1 MAATVESTFEL
12 IERIKS
18 GDAAA
23 RERLFARLVQPL
35 RRFASGRLPHWARDL
50 TDTDYL
56 VQDALLQ
63 TFKKIGEFEP
73 RRVGGLQAYLR
84 QAILNRLRDEL
95 RRKARQ
101 GQAVTVDD
109 IEADDNDSPLEH
121 AIGREAIER
130 YERALAGLS
139 VEERTAIIA
148 KVEWN
153 YSYEEIALEL
163 GKPTP
168 DAARKAAQRALI
180 KLAERMK
187 QLASTDPAP

>member
-23 RERLFARLVQPL
+23 RERLFARLVQL

-50 TDTDYL
+50 TDTDDL